1 MTQWWYLI
9 SQLFLSHTIA
19 FHVGLS
25 ELKQGHFASE
35 HLKLLFSKILYSK
48 MAPCGRA
55 AICLMPN
62 AASACQVIDRFI
74 FWFWESPTTGW
85 HLPGQKHLHFLIIWF
100 IFYLICSTTAKWFA
114 QLYIFPNPSFVWCQS
129 AVIGW
134 FNLKQCLWQCC
145 CVTAIMGKQLVLTLQ
160 KLHLVANNEFAFSFR
175 PTPKLSF
182 PNKWAGNMLMVHVD
196 VDMKWLGGSIYIYIY
211 IYIYLYYRSVLGIL
225 FKND

>member
-1 MTQWWYLI
+1 MKNHKIYTIKMTQWWYLI

-85 HLPGQKHLHFLIIWF
+85 HLPGQKHLHFLIIWSYF
-100 IFYLICSTTAKWFA
+100 LPYLLNDCQMIRSIIHFSKPLLCVMPIC
-114 QLYIFPNPSFVWCQS
+114 
-129 AVIGW
+129 G
-134 FNLKQCLWQCC
+134 
-145 CVTAIMGKQLVLTLQ
+145 
-160 KLHLVANNEFAFSFR
+160 
-175 PTPKLSF
+175 
-182 PNKWAGNMLMVHVD
+182 D
-196 VDMKWLGGSIYIYIY
+196 WLI
-211 IYIYLYYRSVLGIL
+211 
-225 FKND
+225 